1 MDIEKYK
8 KQFDLVFKSKIEPQ
22 IKELEQ
28 KRKKLLKLTVFLIL
42 ADFTI
47 PIVLF
52 LLESMGYVV
61 SFSTPIVFVLIFVT
75 LIILIKKHKDFRQEL
90 KNKLLMNILSV
101 FGRFRYVKEPIIKLS
116 DLQKYGLF
124 ADAERKTDDD
134 IIVGKYKDLDVAI
147 NEMKVFKYK
156 KSKKG
161 QITTT
166 TFFEGLLL
174 KIKMNKNFSG
184 TTVIRQ
190 KPMSYEQLL
199 RNIKIV
205 NQKNNGI
212 IPSKLMS
219 ILTSPVFKFA
229 FSQKEIMGQKV
240 SFDTNGISFTDT
252 KTESKK
258 VKFSNDG
265 VSIHN
270 KYSRMSKNLEQVIL
284 EDADFNECFDVYSD
298 DQVEARY
305 LITPTFIE
313 RFKNLS
319 TVVFVLN
326 TYCIFDKGN
335 IYLLLGNPITSFLD
349 GSSNFFEFDLKPGQ
363 TLYDKEIY
371 DKIFRDLIMIFE
383 FIYYFK
389 LDQKIGL

>member
-22 IKELEQ
+22 IKELEE
-28 KRKKLLKLTVFLIL
+28 KRQQINKILYVYGLIFLACIVIL
-42 ADFTI
+42 YVLYRINYLDFTSGF
-47 PIVLF
+47 LF
-52 LLESMGYVV
+52 CIFLFITY
-61 SFSTPIVFVLIFVT
+61 FVIY
-75 LIILIKKHKDFRQEL
+75 KKQRAYRLEL

-101 FGRFRYVKEPIIKLS
+101 FGRFKYVKEPIVTLA
-116 DLQKYGLF
+116 DLQRFGLF
-124 ADAERKTDDD
+124 ADAQRKIDDD

-147 NEMKVFKYK
+147 NEMNIFKYEK
-156 KSKKG
+156 KNGESSKSRV
-161 QITTT
+161 
-166 TFFEGLLL
+166 FSGLLL
-174 KIKMNKNFSG
+174 KIKMNKDFSG

-219 ILTSPVFKFA
+219 ILTSPVVKFA

-240 SFDTNGISFTDT
+240 SFDSNGISFTDT

-265 VSIHN
+265 VSVHN

-305 LITPTFIE
+305 LITPSFIE

-319 TVVFVLN
+319 TVVFVLK

-335 IYLLLGNPITSFLD
+335 IYLLLGNPITSFVD

>member
-1 MDIEKYK
+1 MDVENYK
-8 KQFDLVFKSKIEPQ
+8 KQFDLVFRSKIEPQ
-22 IKELEQ
+22 IRELEQ
-28 KRKKLLKLTVFLIL
+28 KRKNLLKLTVFLIL
-42 ADFTI
+42 ADFAI

-61 SFSTPIVFVLIFVT
+61 SFSTPIVVVLIFVT

-101 FGRFRYVKEPIIKLS
+101 FGRFRYVKEPIIKLP
-116 DLQKYGLF
+116 DLQRYGLF
-124 ADAERKTDDD
+124 ADAEHKTDDD

-147 NEMKVFKYK
+147 NEMNIFKYEK
-156 KSKKG
+156 KNGESTKNCV
-161 QITTT
+161 
-166 TFFEGLLL
+166 FSGLLL

-219 ILTSPVFKFA
+219 ILTSPVVKFA
-229 FSQKEIMGQKV
+229 FSQKEIMGQKI
-240 SFDTNGISFTDT
+240 SFDTKGISFTDKKSGS
-252 KTESKK
+252 KTIKLTQ
-258 VKFSNDG
+258 DG
-265 VSIHN
+265 ISMQS
-270 KYSRMSKNLEQVIL
+270 KYSRMDKNLEEVTL
-284 EDADFNECFDVYSD
+284 EDSDFNECFDVYSD

-389 LDQKIGL
+389 IDQKIGL

>member
-1 MDIEKYK
+1 MDIEKYQ

-22 IKELEQ
+22 IKELEE
-28 KRKKLLKLTVFLIL
+28 KRQQINKIL
-42 ADFTI
+42 Y
-47 PIVLF
+47 VYMLLF
-52 LLESMGYVV
+52 LVGMGLFYLLYKTSNVTFGLTFLFCILL
-61 SFSTPIVFVLIFVT
+61 SITFFVIY
-75 LIILIKKHKDFRQEL
+75 KKQKAYRLEL

-101 FGRFRYVKEPIIKLS
+101 FGRFRYVKEPIIKLP
-116 DLQKYGLF
+116 DLQRYGLF
-124 ADAERKTDDD
+124 ADAEYKTDDD

-147 NEMKVFKYK
+147 NEMNIFKYEK
-156 KSKKG
+156 KNGESTKNCV
-161 QITTT
+161 
-166 TFFEGLLL
+166 FSGLLL

-229 FSQKEIMGQKV
+229 FSQKEIMGQKI
-240 SFDTNGISFTDT
+240 SFDTKGISFTDKKSGS
-252 KTESKK
+252 KTIKLTQ
-258 VKFSNDG
+258 DG
-265 VSIHN
+265 ISMQS
-270 KYSRMSKNLEQVIL
+270 KYSRMDKNLEEVTL
-284 EDADFNECFDVYSD
+284 EDSDFNECFDVYSD
-298 DQVEARY
+298 EQVEARY